1 MPFKGGIKAAA
12 EMLSGMDRDGQER
25 ILADIAHKDPQMAE
39 SLRKIMV
46 TFEDLQYL
54 TVKMLVELLR
64 EIDVEDLARGLRI
77 SSDKLK
83 SHILTNVSSSMQ
95 KDIEDILLG
104 PPIAVSK
111 VNESVE
117 KVMTVV
123 RKKLDKGEL
132 VINKDGEQL
141 V

>member
-12 EMLSGMDRDGQER
+12 EMLSGMDREGQER
-25 ILADIAHKDPQMAE
+25 ILADIAQKDPQMAE
-39 SLRKIMV
+39 ALRKTMV

-64 EIDVEDLARGLRI
+64 EIEIEDLARGLRI
-77 SSDKLK
+77 SSDTLK
-83 SHILTNVSSSMQ
+83 SHILTNVSRSMQ

-117 KVMTVV
+117 KVMAVV
-123 RKKLDKGEL
+123 REKLEKGEL